1 MSRTPK
7 EDKDR
12 AVHVTVSVPKW
23 LQDRMKAYKKTI
35 NWSSIAK
42 NAFEIEIAKLDAA
55 APLQEAPVEP
65 AVVSA
70 PAVEPAVEPT
80 PAAEVTPEAAL
91 PVADAGVEVTSD
103 GVVVEA
109 PPAEAV
115 QPVEPTPVEV
125 KKEE

>member
-42 NAFEIEIAKLDAA
+42 NAFELEIAKLDAA

-65 AVVSA
+65 AVV
-70 PAVEPAVEPT
+70 PTPAVEPT
-80 PAAEVTPEAAL
+80 PAAAVEPEAVL
-91 PVADAGVEVTSD
+91 PVAEAAVEVTSD
-103 GVVVEA
+103 SVVVEA

-115 QPVEPTPVEV
+115 QPVEPSPVEV

>member
-42 NAFEIEIAKLDAA
+42 NAFELEIAKLDAA

-65 AVVSA
+65 AGV
-70 PAVEPAVEPT
+70 PTPAVEPT